1 MKRQDLQWTWST
13 VVRLQGDLD
22 RGSTEHPREDVLSTD
37 MKEKME
43 QPRNGVNVA
52 HEDTEQKCSRKS
64 TQCRWVEES
73 IGWALMEGEGDYSSQ
88 KPMEKQWYPL
98 ALLDPKPPNVC
109 GHLSG
114 QPCLFPA
121 QRTRDAGSHVLAI
134 PPGFFPGHSKH
145 SLQSSTPCKAQQLL
159 WKTPLATQF
168 CSLPSSDLS
177 GKSVKECMSPC
188 FEFLRTAMLTGKQHW
203 TAMMTCCDLAATL
216 SRFWS
221 TGVSS
226 LRWKGV
232 ITMILIMLSWSLS
245 YKARFLLLSCCFFW
259 CLHVLFHPDFLQ
271 TYQYLSFKSL
281 LNMEKHWWNTD
292 AMFYTEKKGKE
303 VGGLEVS
310 TMSLKALIFSH
321 LLYAM
326 RYWWKIHLIDWCD
339 GTQGKI
345 KYRYQQ
351 QYSPKLELSAER
363 NWQDLIL
370 KSCTTENR
378 EGNWKKK
385 HLLAIHLDL
394 QRLTMLRISFLLQ
407 FQL

>member
-64 TQCRWVEES
+64 TQCMWVEES
-73 IGWALMEGEGDYSSQ
+73 IGWALMEGEDDYSSQ

-98 ALLDPKPPNVC
+98 ALLDPKAPNVC

-203 TAMMTCCDLAATL
+203 TAMTTCCDLAATL

-226 LRWKGV
+226 LWWKGV
-232 ITMILIMLSWSLS
+232 TTMILIS
-245 YKARFLLLSCCFFW
+245 YHTRHAFSFCSAVSSGAYTCFSTLISFKPINIYLLSLYWTWRSIDEIQMQCFT
-259 CLHVLFHPDFLQ
+259 Q
-271 TYQYLSFKSL
+271 K
-281 LNMEKHWWNTD
+281 
-292 AMFYTEKKGKE
+292 KKGKE
-303 VGGLEVS
+303 VRGLEVS

-385 HLLAIHLDL
+385 
-394 QRLTMLRISFLLQ
+394 RLQ
-407 FQL
+407 FI

>member
-1 MKRQDLQWTWST
+1 
-13 VVRLQGDLD
+13 
-22 RGSTEHPREDVLSTD
+22 
-37 MKEKME
+37 
-43 QPRNGVNVA
+43 
-52 HEDTEQKCSRKS
+52 
-64 TQCRWVEES
+64 
-73 IGWALMEGEGDYSSQ
+73 
-88 KPMEKQWYPL
+88 MEKQWYPL

-203 TAMMTCCDLAATL
+203 TAMTTCCDLAATL

-226 LRWKGV
+226 LWWKGV
-232 ITMILIMLSWSLS
+232 TTMILIMLSWSLS

-292 AMFYTEKKGKE
+292 AMFYTEKKRKGSKRTGGQYHEFKSFDIFTSFICNEILVKNTSYRLVWWHTGENKIQIPTTIFTKARTFCWKKLARFDIKE
-303 VGGLEVS
+303 L
-310 TMSLKALIFSH
+310 H
-321 LLYAM
+321 
-326 RYWWKIHLIDWCD
+326 
-339 GTQGKI
+339 
-345 KYRYQQ
+345 YRKQRR
-351 QYSPKLELSAER
+351 KLEKE
-363 NWQDLIL
+363 
-370 KSCTTENR
+370 T
-378 EGNWKKK
+378 
-385 HLLAIHLDL
+385 LACN
-394 QRLTMLRISFLLQ
+394 SFR
-407 FQL
+407 FAKVNNA